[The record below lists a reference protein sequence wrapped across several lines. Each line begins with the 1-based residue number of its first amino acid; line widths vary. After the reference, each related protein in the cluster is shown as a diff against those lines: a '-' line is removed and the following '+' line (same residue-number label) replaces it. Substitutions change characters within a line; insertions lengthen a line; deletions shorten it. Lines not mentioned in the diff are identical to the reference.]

1 MKRFA
6 VVQHTYSEFLGLI
19 ENQLEKR
26 DIGFHYFRPF
36 VGQELPGSAAQ
47 YDALFL
53 LGGRTPIADR
63 KANPWVDDEIRLIEI
78 FRQAQRPVVGLGFG
92 ALLIAAHTGAQ
103 SLAEPFHQ
111 AYWTLAHKTAAGAG
125 DALAEAVH
133 GRRVLVMY
141 NGAAALPAGVEPL
154 LVDDDGRWLAIRPD
168 KLTYGLLFR
177 PELKPGMIED
187 MIMEAKRHTP
197 DNIGELLAQARA
209 EWAGMQALTEQVIV
223 ALVTELD
230 LMTERRKMPVFNLE
244 IAPDES

>member
-36 VGQELPGSAAQ
+36 VGQALPGSAAQ

-53 LGGRTPIADR
+53 LGGRTPVTDR
-63 KANPWVDDEIRLIEI
+63 KANPWLDDELNLIDT
-78 FRQAQRPVVGLGFG
+78 FRRAQRPVVGLGFG
-92 ALLIAAHTGAQ
+92 ALLVAAHAGAHT
-103 SLAEPFHQ
+103 SAEPFHR
-111 AYWTLAHKTAAGAG
+111 AYWTHAHKTAAGTG

-141 NGAAALPAGVEPL
+141 NGTATLPAGVEPL
-154 LVDDDGRWLAIRPD
+154 LVDDDGQWLAIRPD
-168 KLTYGLLFR
+168 PLTYGLLFR

-209 EWAGMQALTEQVIV
+209 EWAHTQTLTDQVIV

-230 LMTERRKMPVFNLE
+230 LMTERRKMPVFNLQ